1 MPVIATIHA
10 LSFIVVSY
18 KRPQIRRSRL
28 AKQLD
33 SRATRVRRTDHVVV
47 CSVTVLA
54 RLFGPGRHRQVD
66 WRPGNIATS
75 AHTVTIEA
83 VAALTQ

>member
-1 MPVIATIHA
+1 MHVIATVHA
-10 LSFIVVSY
+10 LPSSSCHIKGRKFVGRDWRNNSIAE
-18 KRPQIRRSRL
+18 Q
-28 AKQLD
+28 
-33 SRATRVRRTDHVVV
+33 RVLEEPNHVVV

-66 WRPGNIATS
+66 RRPGNIATS
-75 AHTVTIEA
+75 AHTVIIEA